1 MVWLRKVTST
11 FGLALLCSLV
21 FFGRGTVASEAI
33 ELITNGGFET
43 GDWTGWTHGGV
54 LEQSI
59 TTRDPHTG
67 RYAALL
73 GDPNHDNIHV
83 PLGSNWCSQTFNVP
97 SGGPTALSFW
107 YRIETYDSG
116 SHDYFEV
123 LIVDSEGKSYSILW
137 DAWTGEWGRY
147 QNLGWKYISYDMTR
161 FAGSAVSLELIFSES
176 NTRDKFLNTWV
187 TIDDISLLFTPL
199 DTTPP
204 TIVISSPT
212 AGAYSHDEL
221 LMIEFHAVDESG
233 VASTLEELDGIVVQS
248 GDTIELMHLSLGSHI
263 LTVTA
268 SDIFG
273 NTATKSVSFTVSTD
287 IASLKRITTKF
298 YEKGEIDNQGIYK
311 SLMQKLNAVEKDV
324 AQGHNTSAMNVL
336 QAYINEVDAQTGKQ
350 ISYFAASL
358 MIGDANCIIS
368 SL

>member
-1 MVWLRKVTST
+1 MVWLRKVAST

-67 RYAALL
+67 QYAALL
-73 GDPNHDNIHV
+73 GDPNHGNTNV

-107 YRIETYDSG
+107 YRIETYDGG

-123 LIVDSEGKSYSILW
+123 LIVDSEGSYSILQ
-137 DAWTGEWGRY
+137 DAGTGEWGTY
-147 QNLGWKYISYDMTR
+147 QDLGWKSVSYDMTG

-176 NTRDKFLNTWV
+176 NTIDKFLNTWV

-199 DTTPP
+199 DATPP

-212 AGAYSHDEL
+212 TAAYSHDEL

-233 VASTLEELDGIVVQS
+233 VASTLAELDGIVVRS
-248 GDTIELMHLSLGSHI
+248 GDTIELMDLSLGSHI
-263 LTVTA
+263 LAVTA

-273 NTATKSVSFTVSTD
+273 NTATKSVSFTVGTD

-298 YEKGEIDNQGIYK
+298 YEKGEIDSQGTYR

-324 AQGHNTSAMNVL
+324 AQDHNTSAINVL
-336 QAYINEVDAQTGKQ
+336 RAYINEVDAQTGKQ

-358 MIGDANCIIS
+358 MIGDANCITS